1 MQKSFSDLPIF
12 PRKIQHIQNFCKF
25 ALIQSYLAI
34 ILQFNSL
41 LLNKMA
47 TPPVIY
53 LAFANDQSGNPRHFL
68 RSLQE
73 ECNDLQ
79 EILNELEDRGLYK
92 VEAESNA
99 TPEEILGAFQKRFR
113 DNIVV
118 LHYAGHAGS
127 NQLFLEGDKAG
138 NNSFYAEGLAQII
151 EQQKNIKLVFLN
163 GCATRAQADLLMNA
177 GVPVVIATATKIDDE
192 NALVFATTFYRG
204 IVGGATIWEAFHEA
218 EGILK
223 AKNKTVDI
231 FRDLYWDDTLL
242 PGQTELPWKL
252 FYKNIKDT
260 QISLTRKAY
269 IPPDLKTEMIG
280 KVIANHEI
288 TQYLGIG
295 NLGYVFK
302 AKHQTL
308 GTEVAIKISHQILE
322 GYEKVKQIMITGNKG
337 LTLLNHKNIA
347 KIYDV
352 NELVL
357 NELDKRFYII
367 MELVAGKR
375 LDQIDLNIDT
385 AHREE
390 VKNLVNQ
397 ILQILEGLRFAHELT
412 YEDNLGFTIRG
423 ILHGNIKTRK
433 IIFDA
438 QNTPKLIDFMFM
450 DVGRQKDVV
459 MPLPPD
465 VQAYFAQEQERVADY
480 SAPEQIENG
489 RVSEQTDIYSV
500 GAVLFEVFTKQR
512 LSDIPVQ
519 SEMDVYK
526 WIKKR
531 NMHIPFYVG
540 TIIYRALRS
549 NPADRYKHISEM
561 IGDII
566 KNQSWWNR
574 ILYFLGVKKIR

>member
-1 MQKSFSDLPIF
+1 MATLPI
-12 PRKIQHIQNFCKF
+12 
-25 ALIQSYLAI
+25 
-34 ILQFNSL
+34 
-41 LLNKMA
+41 
-47 TPPVIY
+47 IY
-53 LAFANDQSGNPRHFL
+53 LAFANDQSGNTQHFL

-79 EILNELEDRGLYK
+79 EILSELEDKNLYK
-92 VEAESNA
+92 IVAEPNA
-99 TPEEILGAFQKRFR
+99 TPEEIFAAFQKRFR
-113 DNIVV
+113 DNISV
-118 LHYAGHAGS
+118 LHYAGHAGP
-127 NQLFLEGDKAG
+127 NELFLEGDKSG
-138 NNSFYAEGLAQII
+138 NNSFYAEGLAQMIG
-151 EQQKNIKLVFLN
+151 QQKGIKLVFLN

-192 NALVFATTFYRG
+192 NALVFGKTFYKG
-204 IVGGATIWEAFHEA
+204 IAGGATIWEAFNEA
-218 EGILK
+218 EAMLK
-223 AKNKTVDI
+223 SRNKTVDI
-231 FRDLYWDDTLL
+231 FRDLYWDDALL

-260 QISLTRKAY
+260 QISLTRKVY

-280 KVIANHEI
+280 KVINNYEI

-308 GTEVAIKISHQILE
+308 GNEVAIKISHQILE

-347 KIYDV
+347 KILDV

-357 NELDKRFYII
+357 NEADKRFYIV

-375 LDQIDLNIDT
+375 LDQVELNIDN
-385 AHREE
+385 ADREQI
-390 VKNLVNQ
+390 KGLLNQ

-433 IIFDA
+433 IIFDG
-438 QNTPKLIDFMFM
+438 QGVPKLIDFMFM

-465 VQAYFAQEQERVADY
+465 VQAYFMQEQQRIADY

-500 GAVLFEVFTKQR
+500 GAVLFELFTKQR
-512 LSDIPVQ
+512 LSDIPIQ

-526 WIKKR
+526 WIKMR
-531 NMHIPFYVG
+531 NMSIPFYVG
-540 TIIYRALRS
+540 QIIYKALRP
-549 NPADRYKHISEM
+549 NPADRYKHVSEI
-561 IGDII
+561 IGEII
-566 KNQSWWNR
+566 KRQSWWNR
-574 ILYFLGVKKIR
+574 LLYFFGVKKIQ